1 MLAGVVVVG
10 YLPHT
15 TAVLWSPARR
25 RSLLLPRHAS
35 ASRQISGLCSSLSRL
50 LHDAR
55 TCRALLIVGGSPVRA
70 WAVTLVREF

>member
-50 LHDAR
+50 LYDAYLPGIADR
-55 TCRALLIVGGSPVRA
+55 GWQTCACTGGNFGA
-70 WAVTLVREF
+70 